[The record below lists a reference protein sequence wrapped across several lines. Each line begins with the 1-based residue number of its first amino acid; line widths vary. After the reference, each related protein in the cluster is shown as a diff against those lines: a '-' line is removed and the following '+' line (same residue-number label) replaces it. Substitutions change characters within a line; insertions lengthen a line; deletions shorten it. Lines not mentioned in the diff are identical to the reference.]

1 MVLRRLIVP
10 AGRGLFALALVFGA
24 AGCGST
30 FDRVDSS
37 ADKAVARVELAA
49 DRALDAAASRASA
62 LVTQAVAQ
70 AEAASGRLLDR
81 ASTTLVGAVE
91 KIPATL
97 AAGLKA
103 QTDAAASRTADKAAS
118 LLPPADRE
126 AFRRDVSSYG
136 VLEAL
141 KQWWLEIVL
150 SFFGA
155 GGVFKGLLAS
165 RRARR
170 DAKLAQAAVESIEEA
185 GDERIKNKVAAK
197 TKGLAATLRDE
208 INARVQEIVAKAKSG
223 Q

>member
-62 LVTQAVAQ
+62 LV
-70 AEAASGRLLDR
+70 LDR